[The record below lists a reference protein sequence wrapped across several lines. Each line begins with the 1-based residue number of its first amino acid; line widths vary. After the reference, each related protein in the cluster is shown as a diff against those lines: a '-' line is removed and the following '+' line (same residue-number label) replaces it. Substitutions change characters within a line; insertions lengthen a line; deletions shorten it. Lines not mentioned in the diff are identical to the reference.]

1 MKSIFR
7 CVENYHYSLN
17 SKKCRLCNSKIIH
30 PSPARFSLIKEFS
43 DILISSFLGNEL
55 SFGLKNNR

>member
-30 PSPARFSLIKEFS
+30 PSPARFSLIKE
-43 DILISSFLGNEL
+43 
-55 SFGLKNNR
+55 LKFRHLHS